1 MNILIADDEK
11 LIRNVLKEY
20 LLVEN
25 YYVFEANDG
34 KEVLDIIR
42 NNCIDLILL
51 DIMMPNMDGFS
62 ALKEIK
68 KENNIPVI
76 VLSAR
81 KEEYDKLLGFDLGI
95 DDYIT
100 KPFSPKEVMA
110 RIKAVLKRNNMGE
123 NFTYKDLV
131 IDYMGHT
138 VKINNEELK
147 LTPKEYEILIY
158 LVKNKGIAISREAIL
173 SKIWGY
179 TAYCDDRTVDTHIKK
194 LRNNLGKDYRDLIT
208 TVRNIGYKFEIK

>member
-25 YYVFEANDG
+25 YHVFEANDG

-194 LRNNLGKDYRDLIT
+194 LRNNLGEDYRDLIT

>member
-25 YYVFEANDG
+25 YHVFEANDG

>member
-1 MNILIADDEK
+1 MNILIADDEI
-11 LIRNVLKEY
+11 LIRNALKEY
-20 LLVEN
+20 LLVAN
-25 YYVFEANDG
+25 YHVFEANDG

>member
-25 YYVFEANDG
+25 YHVFEANDG

-179 TAYCDDRTVDTHIKK
+179 TTYCDDRTVDTHIKK

>member
-20 LLVEN
+20 LLAEN
-25 YYVFEANDG
+25 YHVFEANDG

-158 LVKNKGIAISREAIL
+158 LVKNKGIAISRESIL

>member
-25 YYVFEANDG
+25 YHVFEANDG

-194 LRNNLGKDYRDLIT
+194 VRNNLGKDYRDLIT

>member
-25 YYVFEANDG
+25 YHVFEANDG

-110 RIKAVLKRNNMGE
+110 RIKAVLKRNNMDE

>member
-25 YYVFEANDG
+25 YHVFKSKDG
-34 KEVLDIIR
+34 KEALDIIK

-158 LVKNKGIAISREAIL
+158 LVKNKGIAISRESIL

>member
-25 YYVFEANDG
+25 YHVFEANDG

-158 LVKNKGIAISREAIL
+158 LVKNKGIAISRESIL
-173 SKIWGY
+173 SNIWGY

>member
-1 MNILIADDEK
+1 MNILIADDEN

-25 YYVFEANDG
+25 YHVFEANDG

-123 NFTYKDLV
+123 NFTYKDVV

>member
-25 YYVFEANDG
+25 YHVFEANDG

-147 LTPKEYEILIY
+147 LTPTEYEIVIY

>member
-25 YYVFEANDG
+25 YHVFEANDG
-34 KEVLDIIR
+34 KEVLDIIS

-158 LVKNKGIAISREAIL
+158 LVKNQGIAISRESIL

>member
-11 LIRNVLKEY
+11 LIRNVLQEY

-25 YYVFEANDG
+25 YHVFEANDG

>member
-25 YYVFEANDG
+25 YHVFEANDG

-158 LVKNKGIAISREAIL
+158 LVKNKGIAISRESIL

>member
-25 YYVFEANDG
+25 YHVFEANDG
-34 KEVLDIIR
+34 KEALDIIK

-158 LVKNKGIAISREAIL
+158 LVKNKGIAISRESIL

-194 LRNNLGKDYRDLIT
+194 LRNLDLNLNLDL
-208 TVRNIGYKFEIK
+208 N

>member
-25 YYVFEANDG
+25 YHVFEANDG

-110 RIKAVLKRNNMGE
+110 RIKAVLKRNNTGE

>member
-25 YYVFEANDG
+25 YHVFEANDG

-42 NNCIDLILL
+42 NNCIDSILL

>member
-25 YYVFEANDG
+25 YHVFEANDG
-34 KEVLDIIR
+34 NEVLDIIR

>member
-1 MNILIADDEK
+1 MPKSI
-11 LIRNVLKEY
+11 
-20 LLVEN
+20 
-25 YYVFEANDG
+25 
-34 KEVLDIIR
+34 DI
-42 NNCIDLILL
+42 
-51 DIMMPNMDGFS
+51 
-62 ALKEIK
+62 E
-68 KENNIPVI
+68 KENEIIKLSNGNLTISEVAKI
-76 VLSAR
+76 VGVT
-81 KEEYDKLLGFDLGI
+81 DK
-95 DDYIT
+95 
-100 KPFSPKEVMA
+100 VVN
-110 RIKAVLKRNNMGE
+110 RIKNKHNLSFKKSPFAALPIKTQEKIVDLFNNGYNTKDISIMLNLNQQRVYKVLKRNNMGE

>member
-25 YYVFEANDG
+25 YHVFEANDG

-76 VLSAR
+76 ALSAR

>member
-25 YYVFEANDG
+25 YHVFEANDG
-34 KEVLDIIR
+34 KEVLDIIK

>member
-25 YYVFEANDG
+25 YHVFEDNDV

>member
-25 YYVFEANDG
+25 YHVFEANDG

-110 RIKAVLKRNNMGE
+110 RIKEVLKRNNMGE

>member
-25 YYVFEANDG
+25 YHVFEANDG

-51 DIMMPNMDGFS
+51 DIMMPNMAGFS

>member
-25 YYVFEANDG
+25 YHVFEANDG

-51 DIMMPNMDGFS
+51 DIMMPDMDGFS

-158 LVKNKGIAISREAIL
+158 LVKNKGIAISRESIL

>member
-25 YYVFEANDG
+25 YHVFEANDG

-42 NNCIDLILL
+42 NNYIDLILL

-158 LVKNKGIAISREAIL
+158 LVKNKGIAISRESIL

>member
-25 YYVFEANDG
+25 YHVFEANDG

-76 VLSAR
+76 ILSAR

>member
-25 YYVFEANDG
+25 YHVFEANDG
-34 KEVLDIIR
+34 KEVIDIIK

-158 LVKNKGIAISREAIL
+158 LVKNKGIAISRESIL

>member
-25 YYVFEANDG
+25 YHVFEANDG
-34 KEVLDIIR
+34 KEVLDIIS

-158 LVKNKGIAISREAIL
+158 LVKNKGIAISRESIL

>member
-1 MNILIADDEK
+1 
-11 LIRNVLKEY
+11 
-20 LLVEN
+20 
-25 YYVFEANDG
+25 
-34 KEVLDIIR
+34 
-42 NNCIDLILL
+42 
-51 DIMMPNMDGFS
+51 
-62 ALKEIK
+62 
-68 KENNIPVI
+68 
-76 VLSAR
+76 
-81 KEEYDKLLGFDLGI
+81 
-95 DDYIT
+95 
-100 KPFSPKEVMA
+100 MA
-110 RIKAVLKRNNMGE
+110 RIKKKEKRNNMGD

>member
-25 YYVFEANDG
+25 YHIFEANDG

-158 LVKNKGIAISREAIL
+158 LVKNKGIAISRESIL

>member
-25 YYVFEANDG
+25 YHVFEANDG
-34 KEVLDIIR
+34 KEVLDIIK

-158 LVKNKGIAISREAIL
+158 LVKNKGIAISRESIL